1 MRNAIEIKDLNFQY
15 GNHVVFNKL
24 NLNIKEKRF
33 VTILGASGSGKS
45 TLANILVGLIDSNGK
60 IIIDGIV
67 LSNDTKKFLRSE
79 IGVVFE
85 NPEQQFVTD
94 LVYDELSFVLENMN
108 YKPAEIDEKI
118 NKVLDL
124 IGISDLINRRIT
136 SLSYGQ
142 KQLVALAVAI
152 VNNPKILIIDEGLSN
167 LDSYY
172 SAIILRILNV
182 IRKKGMTIINI
193 TSDSEESIYGTD
205 IVIINNGKVVLN
217 KTLLRA
223 YKEEKSFINS
233 GLNLPFIVDLSLKL
247 NYYNLV
253 NKIYIDNKSLV
264 DDIWK

>member
-1 MRNAIEIKDLNFQY
+1 MHNAIEIKGLNFQY
-15 GNHVVFNKL
+15 GNHKVFNNF
-24 NLNIKEKRF
+24 NLTIKEKRF

-45 TLANILVGLIDSNGK
+45 TLANILVGLIDTNGK

-79 IGVVFE
+79 IGIIFE

-108 YKPAEIDEKI
+108 YKPKEIEEKI
-118 NKVLDL
+118 NNVLDL
-124 IGISDLINRRIT
+124 IGINDISNRRIT
-136 SLSYGQ
+136 TLSQGQ

-152 VNNPKILIIDEGLSN
+152 VNNPKILIMDEGLSN
-167 LDSYY
+167 VDSYY

-182 IRKKGMTIINI
+182 MRKKGMTVINI
-193 TSDSEESIYGTD
+193 TSNSEDSIYGTD
-205 IVIINNGKVVLN
+205 IVIINQGSVVLN

-223 YKEEKSFINS
+223 YKEEKAFVNS
-233 GLNLPFIVDLSLKL
+233 GLSLPFIVDLSLKL

-264 DDIWK
+264 NDIWK